1 MRQAVAP
8 QEFMAALARIMA
20 MTANYS
26 DTNTLRRRNPV
37 TAKVRELV
45 PVEMNLFGGTGTE
58 RTKRT

>member
-1 MRQAVAP
+1 
-8 QEFMAALARIMA
+8 MA

-26 DTNTLRRRNPV
+26 DTNTLRRRNHV

-58 RTKRT
+58 NKTDMNCRRFEKSA